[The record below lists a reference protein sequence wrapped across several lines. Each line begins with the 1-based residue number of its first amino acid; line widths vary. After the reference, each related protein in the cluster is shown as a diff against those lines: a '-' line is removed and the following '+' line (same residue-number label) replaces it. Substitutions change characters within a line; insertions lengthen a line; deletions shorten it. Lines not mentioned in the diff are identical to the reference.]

1 MSSLSNNLLINK
13 RLFDM
18 KFFTRICVSCFFFAV
33 FVSSSIMAETLEE
46 EFKIEG
52 IISLASIKALQS
64 ELPKKLDLKI
74 IDLNLKK
81 TDSGWPVLRVQ
92 YNSDLIT
99 KDKIEAAIGEIEDPA
114 GHFYKVHN
122 GPLVANAELSE
133 EEIQVMSVMGD
144 VVGFSEVK
152 NPTVDFETSVKRG
165 EESFKKNCAKCHG
178 LNGNGYG
185 VVAHGFTTWP
195 KQLWAWNGADSG
207 ADGYLFWIIE
217 NGKSDMPPW
226 GLVLSE
232 EERWD
237 LINYIKTIKKPEG
250 I

>member
-1 MSSLSNNLLINK
+1 MKLI
-13 RLFDM
+13 
-18 KFFTRICVSCFFFAV
+18 TQICVSSFFFV
-33 FVSSSIMAETLEE
+33 FLSSSSIMAETLEE
-46 EFKIEG
+46 DFKIEG
-52 IISLASIKALQS
+52 IITIASIKALQS

-99 KDKIEAAIGEIEDPA
+99 KDKIETAIGEIEDPA

-122 GPLVANAELSE
+122 GPLITNAELSE
-133 EEIQVMSVMGD
+133 EEIQAMSVMGD
-144 VVGFSEVK
+144 VVGISEVK
-152 NPTVDFETSVKRG
+152 NTTVDFEASVKRG
-165 EESFKKNCAKCHG
+165 EGMFKKNCAKCHG

-185 VVAHGFTTWP
+185 VVANGFTTWP
-195 KQLWAWNGADSG
+195 KQLWTWNGADSG

-226 GLVLSE
+226 GLILSE
-232 EERWD
+232 DKRWD

>member
-1 MSSLSNNLLINK
+1 MKLI
-13 RLFDM
+13 
-18 KFFTRICVSCFFFAV
+18 TQICVSSFFFV
-33 FVSSSIMAETLEE
+33 FLSSSSIMAETLEE
-46 EFKIEG
+46 DFKIEG
-52 IISLASIKALQS
+52 IITIASIKALQS
-64 ELPKKLDLKI
+64 ELPQKLDLKI

-99 KDKIEAAIGEIEDPA
+99 KDKIETAIGEIEDPA

-122 GPLVANAELSE
+122 GPLITNAELSE
-133 EEIQVMSVMGD
+133 EEIQAMSVMGD
-144 VVGFSEVK
+144 VVGISEVK
-152 NPTVDFETSVKRG
+152 NPTVDFEASVNRG
-165 EESFKKNCAKCHG
+165 EDMFKKNCAKCHG

-185 VVAHGFTTWP
+185 VVANGFTTWP
-195 KQLWAWNGADSG
+195 KQLWTWNGADSG

-226 GLVLSE
+226 GLILSE
-232 EERWD
+232 DKRWD

>member
-1 MSSLSNNLLINK
+1 
-13 RLFDM
+13 
-18 KFFTRICVSCFFFAV
+18 
-33 FVSSSIMAETLEE
+33 MAETLEE

-52 IISLASIKALQS
+52 IITIASIKALQA

-99 KDKIEAAIGEIEDPA
+99 KDKIETAIGEIEDPA

-122 GPLVANAELSE
+122 GPLITNAELSE
-133 EEIQVMSVMGD
+133 EEIQAMSVMGD
-144 VVGFSEVK
+144 VVGISEVK

-165 EESFKKNCAKCHG
+165 EDMFKKNCAKCHG

-207 ADGYLFWIIE
+207 ADGYLFWI
-217 NGKSDMPPW
+217 N
-226 GLVLSE
+226 LA
-232 EERWD
+232 
-237 LINYIKTIKKPEG
+237 KTVVGMEWCR
-250 I
+250 

>member
-1 MSSLSNNLLINK
+1 MKLI
-13 RLFDM
+13 
-18 KFFTRICVSCFFFAV
+18 TQICVSSFFFV
-33 FVSSSIMAETLEE
+33 FLSSSSIMAETLEE
-46 EFKIEG
+46 DFKIEG
-52 IISLASIKALQS
+52 IITIASIKALQS

-99 KDKIEAAIGEIEDPA
+99 KDKIETAIGEIEDPA

-122 GPLVANAELSE
+122 GPLITNAELSE
-133 EEIQVMSVMGD
+133 EEIQAMSVMGD
-144 VVGFSEVK
+144 VVGISEVK
-152 NPTVDFETSVKRG
+152 NPTVDFETSVNRG
-165 EESFKKNCAKCHG
+165 EDMFKKNCAKCHG

-195 KQLWAWNGADSG
+195 KQLWTWNGADSG

-226 GLVLSE
+226 GLILSE
-232 EERWD
+232 DKRWD